1 MSNNKSIYS
10 NSSSDSSD
18 SKNISYDEISNFLS
32 KIQNKYSGNAE
43 QKHLNQ
49 LYNIGI
55 LCVNKSFN
63 HKKLVEKLTKIINE
77 RCNDPI
83 QKIRESKKASLIE
96 AFKKGIS
103 DGLSDEYR
111 MAYDNSNKYI
121 YDTEKIKKRALID
134 NLLNSCIELL

>member
-63 HKKLVEKLTKIINE
+63 HKKLVEK
-77 RCNDPI
+77 
-83 QKIRESKKASLIE
+83 
-96 AFKKGIS
+96 
-103 DGLSDEYR
+103 
-111 MAYDNSNKYI
+111 
-121 YDTEKIKKRALID
+121 
-134 NLLNSCIELL
+134 